1 MIDKKNNSKVVEKV
15 KDSLEQLEEISKLK
29 ANQSPIKI
37 HTNIFIE
44 NNQNDSINEV
54 EENSDNENEYEYNSS
69 LNDLK

>member
-44 NNQNDSINEV
+44 NN
-54 EENSDNENEYEYNSS
+54 
-69 LNDLK
+69 